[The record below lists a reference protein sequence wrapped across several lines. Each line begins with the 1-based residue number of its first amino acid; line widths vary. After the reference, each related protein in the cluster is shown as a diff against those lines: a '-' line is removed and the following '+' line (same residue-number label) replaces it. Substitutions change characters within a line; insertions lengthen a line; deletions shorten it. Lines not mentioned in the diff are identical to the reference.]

1 VAGRL
6 APALFCLYR
15 IPPPLVSCR
24 FPGRLPES
32 YAVKIPVQFKV
43 EHVGVKPDVLLLP
56 NAKNL
61 GAGRAPVMSYAATL
75 LGVTLDP
82 AKPAEL
88 AQFEWGN

>member
-1 VAGRL
+1 
-6 APALFCLYR
+6 
-15 IPPPLVSCR
+15 
-24 FPGRLPES
+24 
-32 YAVKIPVQFKV
+32 V